1 MTQMP
6 GMHLVHT
13 KKHDFSENIAGHC
26 MHSTGLHVNCGVQA
40 PGGSEAEMAYKRL
53 QAICAAMRQELDSDL
68 RIHETRKLP
77 NWIVLPQITAAE
89 YGKVGIC
96 QVNRLP

>member
-1 MTQMP
+1 MCT
-6 GMHLVHT
+6 V
-13 KKHDFSENIAGHC
+13 
-26 MHSTGLHVNCGVQA
+26 GVQA

-89 YGKVGIC
+89 YGKVGMSQLTC
-96 QVNRLP
+96 MTTKT

>member
-1 MTQMP
+1 MPSMT
-6 GMHLVHT
+6 LDVH
-13 KKHDFSENIAGHC
+13 
-26 MHSTGLHVNCGVQA
+26 CGVQA

-77 NWIVLPQITAAE
+77 NWIILPQITAAE
-89 YGKVGIC
+89 YGKVGKT
-96 QVNRLP
+96 QVNWHAQNDTHLNHR